1 MVRSQ
6 TEERFSS
13 MAGKTSGTSRKN
25 TPRKSSAK
33 SKTVTPINQGDGA
46 AQPNEQSAQS
56 FPGIE
61 EAIRYRAYE
70 LYEERGRQEGLHLQ
84 DWTRAEEE
92 VLSRYRREKS
102 A

>member
-1 MVRSQ
+1 
-6 TEERFSS
+6 

-25 TPRKSSAK
+25 ATPRKSSAK

-46 AQPNEQSAQS
+46 APNVVASQS

-61 EAIRYRAYE
+61 EEIRYRAYE
-70 LYEERGRQEGLHLQ
+70 LYEARGRQEGFHLE
-84 DWTRAEEE
+84 DWTRAETE

>member
-1 MVRSQ
+1 
-6 TEERFSS
+6 

-25 TPRKSSAK
+25 AGPRKSSTK

-46 AQPNEQSAQS
+46 AQQYVVAIQS

-61 EAIRYRAYE
+61 EAIRCRAYE
-70 LYEERGRQEGLHLQ
+70 LYEERGRQEGFHME